1 MERASLFPVVCS
13 AVLSSAAATEASGW
27 VPSENVSSVDGDT
40 VGVAVAVAA
49 SPVVSPGSSV
59 VVSLIES
66 LVWSPVEFSLSS
78 ESASDEESSEV
89 SVASSDVMSSMVSP
103 SVASGC
109 ADSVVSA
116 SAGCVLSEKPSS
128 VVPAGSAVFA
138 SIFSVS
144 VFSLFW
150 FCTLALICTIPVG
163 ITYTARF
170 MARSPASICLYF
182 FTYVTPPDFRSA
194 A

>member
-1 MERASLFPVVCS
+1 MREQLTRKDVEKIEQEIEHRKLVVRK
-13 AVLSSAAATEASGW
+13 E
-27 VPSENVSSVDGDT
+27 
-40 VGVAVAVAA
+40 
-49 SPVVSPGSSV
+49 
-59 VVSLIES
+59 
-66 LVWSPVEFSLSS
+66 
-78 ESASDEESSEV
+78 
-89 SVASSDVMSSMVSP
+89 
-103 SVASGC
+103 
-109 ADSVVSA
+109 A

>member
-1 MERASLFPVVCS
+1 MERASLFLVVCS

-40 VGVAVAVAA
+40 VGVAVAVAV

-89 SVASSDVMSSMVSP
+89 SVAS
-103 SVASGC
+103 GC

-116 SAGCVLSEKPSS
+116 SAGRVFSEKPSS